1 MNNHSLLIR
10 KQTDCRSASVC
21 NKQQTI
27 NEIHTTS
34 YNLVLGNVFELL
46 STVRAAVHTPVRSIH
61 TQVLHGVA
69 HGSTAYEI
77 SAAAKNPLPPSQM
90 ITGSFTSITGACD
103 SLHSASERCLLSA
116 CYTAKI
122 KRGSAY
128 GLDLDRSIG
137 KRASDDGSSER
148 SCSQQTKC
156 SAFNKRG
163 HR

>member
-1 MNNHSLLIR
+1 M
-10 KQTDCRSASVC
+10 
-21 NKQQTI
+21 
-27 NEIHTTS
+27 
-34 YNLVLGNVFELL
+34 LGNVFELL
-46 STVRAAVHTPVRSIH
+46 SAVRAAVHTPVRSIH

-122 KRGSAY
+122 KRRSAY
-128 GLDLDRSIG
+128 RLDLDRSIG
-137 KRASDDGSSER
+137 KRASDDGSSKR
-148 SCSQQTKC
+148 SCSQQITESVKPRYL
-156 SAFNKRG
+156 SVRQGNKTPAYFAPQNRL
-163 HR
+163 R